1 MLNHDPS
8 DKPKVNLEVSA
19 GTAFKV
25 TGVVLLMILSLEF
38 VGSIFT
44 IILLFLAA
52 LFLAVALNPAVG
64 RISEALRIKRRGLAT
79 GVAFA
84 LVMAILTSFLAVTI
98 VPLANQVRDFAVS
111 DTSDGGCKVDEN
123 GKIDDGSLICRVKRF
138 QNQENPVANLA
149 DRYDIDERLSD
160 LADEVSTFVG
170 ENTDDIVTVFVKST
184 TALGSLLAILIMTF
198 LILVEGPAFIKQ
210 VRVLLPKERARKW
223 HRLGKEMSRVITGYI
238 NGQLIIAVIAGLFA
252 MLFMTIVGVPNA
264 LAMAGIVTFFALIP
278 LFGALVGSAI
288 VVILTLLADV
298 PLAIPLALAAYF
310 FIYQQIENVTIQPWI
325 QGQQTNLSTLQVFL
339 AALVGV
345 QVAGVFGVLLAVP
358 LAACLKIVIVDYLKT
373 NKDYIEKKYLAV
385 SKKRGTTK

>member
-25 TGVVLLMILSLEF
+25 TGVVLLMILSMEF
-38 VGSIFT
+38 GGSIFT

-64 RISEALRIKRRGLAT
+64 RISEALKIKRRGLAT
-79 GVAFA
+79 GIAFA
-84 LVMAILTSFLAVTI
+84 LVMAILTSFLTVTI
-98 VPLANQVRDFAVS
+98 VPLVNHVRDFA
-111 DTSDGGCKVDEN
+111 GGSVDDE
-123 GKIDDGSLICRVKRF
+123 GSLISRVETF
-138 QNQENPVANLA
+138 QEQDNFVSRLA
-149 DRYDIDERLSD
+149 DRYEIDERLSE
-160 LADEVSTFVG
+160 LANEVSTRLG
-170 ENTDDIVTVFVKST
+170 ENTDSIVDIFVKSLS
-184 TALGSLLAILIMTF
+184 AVGSFIAVMIMAF

-210 VRVLLPKERARKW
+210 IRVLLPKERARKW

-252 MLFMTIVGVPNA
+252 MLFMTIFGVPNA
-264 LAMAGIVTFFALIP
+264 LAMAGIVTFFALVP

-288 VVILTLLADV
+288 VVILTLLV
-298 PLAIPLALAAYF
+298 NVNLALLLVAYF
-310 FIYQQIENVTIQPWI
+310 FIYQQVENATIQPWI

-345 QVAGVFGVLLAVP
+345 QVAGVFGVLLSVP

-373 NKDYIEKKYLAV
+373 HKDYIEKKYLSVSA
-385 SKKRGTTK
+385 SKKRDAAK